1 MKTQLA
7 LIALLST
14 FLTVGAL
21 ADNKDRPQRRLSGK
35 IKLQTEFTQ
44 VNKGDELVLACKVC
58 DAMSIQEISSEAQAN
73 SFCQE
78 GKEITC
84 SSCDTKLVVHKN
96 KPGPPSKGKPVR
108 HFKYVNQHGED
119 CLIVSKVV
127 QEQES

>member
-7 LIALLST
+7 LVAILST

-21 ADNKDRPQRRLSGK
+21 ADSKDGPQRRLSGK
-35 IKLQTEFTQ
+35 VKLQTEFTQ

-58 DAMSIQEISSEAQAN
+58 DAMSVVEVDSEVMAN

-78 GKEITC
+78 GEELTC
-84 SSCDTKLVVHKN
+84 PSCETKLVVHKN
-96 KPGPPSKGKPVR
+96 NPGPRSKGKPAR

-127 QEQES
+127 QES